1 MGTMELRQEIE
12 TFLFEEARLLDRW
25 ELHAWLD
32 LFTEDARYWM
42 PMPEMLPPSERS
54 PEPGELAYAL
64 FDEDKSSLT
73 VRVRRLDTGLA
84 HVEEPRSLTRH
95 LISNVLVRETDTPD
109 EVIAESNFSVFQ
121 VHRRHHEYHYVGAR
135 EDLLRRVDDAWK
147 IASRKVYLDQLVLPR
162 AISIF
167 F

>member
-1 MGTMELRQEIE
+1 V
-12 TFLFEEARLLDRW
+12 FLFEEARLLDRW

-42 PMPEMLPPSERS
+42 PMREMLPPSERS
-54 PEPGELAYAL
+54 PEPGELAYTL
-64 FDEDKSSLT
+64 FDEDKSSL
-73 VRVRRLDTGLA
+73 VARVRRLDTGLA

-121 VHRRHHEYHYVGAR
+121 VHRRDHEYHYVGSR
-135 EDLLRRVDDAWK
+135 EDLLRRVDTAWK

>member
-1 MGTMELRQEIE
+1 MGTTELRQDVE
-12 TFLFEEARLLDRW
+12 TFLFEEARLLDKW
-25 ELHAWLD
+25 QLHEWLD

-42 PMPEMLPPSERS
+42 PMRETLPPAEPR

-64 FDEDKSSLT
+64 LDEDKSSLG

-109 EVIAESNFSVFQ
+109 EVIAESSFIVFQ
-121 VHRRHHEYHYVGAR
+121 VHRQRHEYLYVGSR
-135 EDLLRRVDDAWK
+135 EDLLRRVDGGWK
-147 IASRKVYLDQLVLPR
+147 IANRKIYLDQLVLPR
-162 AISIF
+162 ALSIF